1 VSAQPTSR
9 WRLFG
14 LFAIIAMVAAL
25 LAPSLARA
33 LQQPGRPRPPS
44 HTPRSPGTPR
54 VPRPPPPSDPSI
66 VGEIERGGEEAKEH
80 ESDEPADM
88 NIADFGNDKQPPYL
102 AALINFGLLMGLYY
116 AVGKKPLAE
125 GLKNRKANIVKEIEE
140 AQRMKREAEAR
151 AKQYQSKLAGLEDEL
166 AATRAALQESGKADR
181 ERIVKE
187 AEEKAARME
196 KDTTFLLEQEVK
208 QMRLDLQRETVDIA
222 IAAAEELLKK
232 QVTATD
238 QERLAE
244 EYLQTL
250 HIGAPPQTPRATS

>member
-1 VSAQPTSR
+1 VSARLTSR

-14 LFAIIAMVAAL
+14 RFALIAVLAAL
-25 LAPSLARA
+25 LAPALARA
-33 LQQPGRPRPPS
+33 VQQPGRSRPAPHGPRTPAPP
-44 HTPRSPGTPR
+44 HTHDPG
-54 VPRPPPPSDPSI
+54 V
-66 VGEIERGGEEAKEH
+66 VGEIERGGREVTKEAEH

-88 NIADFGNDKQPPYL
+88 NIADFSNDKQPPYL
-102 AALINFGLLMGLYY
+102 AALINFGLLVGLYY
-116 AVGKKPLAE
+116 TLGKKPLAE
-125 GLKNRKANIVKEIEE
+125 GLKNRKANIVKEIED
-140 AQRMKREAEAR
+140 AQRMKREAEER

-222 IAAAEELLKK
+222 IAAAEELLRK
-232 QVTATD
+232 QVSATD

-250 HIGAPPQTPRATS
+250 HIGAAPQTPRATS